1 MDLNP
6 ADVYEECGIL
16 EIAVRDVHK
25 YFGAEHILKGIS
37 FEIYK
42 GEKVGLLGKN
52 GSGKTTLFKILSGME
67 NYEEGNVSVAGK
79 ASILAQIPDYPEN
92 FKVIDVLKTSFE
104 KLYKIRNEMAVLEK
118 KMAAYNTQ
126 TNSCPQNIIKAYG
139 ALQIEFETMGGY
151 NIDSDIAKVC
161 NGLGIDKNMQE
172 KPFKLLS
179 GGEKTRVNLAG
190 IILERPEIL
199 LLDEPTNHLDINMI
213 EWLEEY
219 LMQYRGTV
227 LVISHDRY
235 FLDRVVQRVI
245 EIVDGKSEFYEGN
258 YSYYVK
264 EKENRYLQ
272 KLQQYEQEQ
281 KKIKQLVEA
290 SRRMHQWASVA
301 DNPSLHRRAF
311 AMEKRI
317 ERMEKTEKPRL
328 EKGIRIGFKG
338 IKFGGNDVII
348 IKGLSKS
355 YNSRCIINDINLKV
369 EKGDRI
375 ALLGRNGC
383 GKTTLIKIITGEEI
397 PDSGFCRIGPSV
409 RYALLPQIVN
419 FDNPDLSILDIVRN
433 ELVLSEEAARN
444 RLGAYHFRG
453 EDVFKKVNV
462 LSGGEKSRLKL
473 CILMNSDINLL
484 ILDEPTNHLDIAS
497 KEWIEEAIANF
508 DGTLL
513 FVSHD
518 RYLVNR
524 FATRIW
530 DMEEGSIFDFKGT
543 YEQYKKWKEIN
554 KLTLVQQKEN
564 EFLGNKK
571 RNKDNDDYKSS
582 HTTGSDCKTEDEGNT
597 ENTKNKDI
605 SKDKENKGWRSKK
618 ERQIASRLREIERE
632 ITEIEESIKT
642 IEDKMVQNAS
652 DYESLQDF
660 IKEKEELDLKLGA
673 LFEEWEQLE
682 G

>member
-1 MDLNP
+1 
-6 ADVYEECGIL
+6 VCEESDIL
-16 EIAVRDVHK
+16 EIVVRELHK
-25 YFGAEHILKGIS
+25 YFGSEHILKGIS
-37 FEIYK
+37 FEINK

-52 GSGKTTLFKILSGME
+52 GAGKTTLFKILSGVE
-67 NYEEGNVSVAGK
+67 NYEEGSVSVAGK

-92 FKVIDVLKTSFE
+92 YKVIDVLKTSFE
-104 KLYKIRNEMAVLEK
+104 ELFKIRDEMAVLERE
-118 KMAAYNTQ
+118 MAAYNTQ
-126 TNSCPQNIIKAYG
+126 TNSCPQYIIKAYG
-139 ALQIEFETMGGY
+139 ALQIKFEAMGGY

-172 KPFKLLS
+172 KLFNLLS
-179 GGEKTRVNLAG
+179 GGEKTRVNLAR
-190 IILERPEIL
+190 IILEKPEIL
-199 LLDEPTNHLDINMI
+199 LLDEPTNHLDISMI

-219 LMQYRGTV
+219 LMQYKGTV

-235 FLDRVVQRVI
+235 FLDKVVQRII
-245 EIVDGKSEFYEGN
+245 EIVDGKAEFYEGN

-281 KKIKQLVEA
+281 KKIKQLVETA
-290 SRRMHQWASVA
+290 RRIHQWANAS

-311 AMEKRI
+311 AIEKRI
-317 ERMEKTEKPRL
+317 EKMEKTEKPRT
-328 EKGIRIGFKG
+328 EKGLKIGFKG
-338 IKFGGNDVII
+338 IKSGSRDVITL
-348 IKGLSKS
+348 KGISKS

-375 ALLGRNGC
+375 ALIGKNGC

-397 PDSGFCRIGPSV
+397 PDSGFCKIGSNV
-409 RYALLPQIVN
+409 KYALLPQIVS
-419 FDNPDLSILDIVRN
+419 FDNPELSLLDTVRN
-433 ELVLSEEAARN
+433 ELMISEEAARN

-473 CILMNSDINLL
+473 CILMNSDINFL

-497 KEWIEEAIANF
+497 REWIEEAIANF

-530 DMEEGSIFDFKGT
+530 DMEEGSIFDFRGT
-543 YEQYKKWKEIN
+543 YEQYKKWKEAN
-554 KLTLVQQKEN
+554 KLTSLQQKEN
-564 EFLGNKK
+564 RPLGEKKANTQQHGLKISHVIENKYEIE
-571 RNKDNDDYKSS
+571 DGSSAETSDDKKNIKSS
-582 HTTGSDCKTEDEGNT
+582 
-597 ENTKNKDI
+597 
-605 SKDKENKGWRSKK
+605 ENKGWRSKK

-632 ITEIEESIKT
+632 ILKIEEEVKI
-642 IEDKMVQNAS
+642 IDDKMAQNAS
-652 DYESLQDF
+652 NYEKLQDL
-660 IKEKEELDLKLGA
+660 IKEKETLDLKLEA
-673 LFEEWEQLE
+673 LYEEWEQLE
-682 G
+682 MQPQ